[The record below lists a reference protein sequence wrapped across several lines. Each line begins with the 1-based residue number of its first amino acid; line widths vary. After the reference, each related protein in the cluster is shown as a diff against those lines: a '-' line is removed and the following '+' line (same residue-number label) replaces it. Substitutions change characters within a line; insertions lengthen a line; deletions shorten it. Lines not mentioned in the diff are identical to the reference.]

1 MARQETILNVFI
13 SSPSDVV
20 EDRDTVEEI
29 IEEVSKTLSSKVGVR
44 LVPLRWETDV
54 TPNIGS
60 DPQNVINAAVGGN
73 YDVFV
78 GIMGARF
85 GDPTPRFGSGT
96 EEEFTQAY
104 EKHIAEPNSLRV
116 VFYFKDT
123 PQQLSK
129 IDPKQL
135 LAVQEFKTKL
145 STKGVLYSS
154 YTSKEEF
161 QRFLRLHLSEVL
173 LTWHSKSG
181 GLPAVTHKAVSQ
193 TVTKAENNED
203 DELGVVD
210 LLADIQDGFE
220 SITGIAGR
228 ITTAM
233 VEVGNKTRER
243 TAELNAFNQQP
254 DKDFRQAKRIFSAT
268 ARDMDEFCARLEPEL
283 KLFSNSH
290 AQIMDRTIK
299 WVSLIRGGGTLK
311 EDNVQQLTAPIEDYI
326 NVMGTTIGI
335 VAEFR
340 NSVANLPRVA
350 VVVNKS
356 RNRMVKSLDGLI
368 EVFTKAK
375 NLSQETQRIVSEFS
389 QKVLNPPK

>member
-54 TPNIGS
+54 TPNIGT

-104 EKHIAEPNSLRV
+104 EKHIA
-116 VFYFKDT
+116 
-123 PQQLSK
+123 
-129 IDPKQL
+129 
-135 LAVQEFKTKL
+135 
-145 STKGVLYSS
+145 
-154 YTSKEEF
+154 
-161 QRFLRLHLSEVL
+161 
-173 LTWHSKSG
+173 
-181 GLPAVTHKAVSQ
+181 
-193 TVTKAENNED
+193 
-203 DELGVVD
+203 
-210 LLADIQDGFE
+210 DIQDGFE
-220 SITGIAGR
+220 SITEIAGR

-254 DKDFRQAKRIFSAT
+254 DKDFRHAKRIFSAT

-311 EDNVQQLTAPIEDYI
+311 EDDVKQLTAPIEDYI